1 MPSPTATKHS
11 KRDEIVEIASLL
23 FYRQG
28 YGATGIK
35 QIIEQAGIAKGTFY
49 THFKSK
55 EDLGV
60 EWLKSRHIQWNT
72 WLNDSLKPAE
82 GSGAKILAAFT
93 FLASWLKE
101 SNYRGCAFLNTM
113 AETPDASSPMRREVV
128 EHKRQL
134 HQTFQS
140 LMADHFKNE
149 DVSEEFVIQKAGAAF
164 LLFEGA
170 LVETQNFEDPLPI
183 TVALKEVQSMLQ
195 FKNHKSWPAIFLH
208 RSRPTGR

>member
-1 MPSPTATKHS
+1 MLTDRSVYPKSIPMPSKTASSPS

-35 QIIEQAGIAKGTFY
+35 QIIEKAGIAKGTFY
-49 THFKSK
+49 SHFKSK

-60 EWLKSRHIQWNT
+60 EWLRSRHILWNG
-72 WLNDSLKPAE
+72 WLQESLNPVE

-93 FLASWLKE
+93 FLAQWLE
-101 SNYRGCAFLNTM
+101 DSDYRGCAFLNTM
-113 AETPDASSPMRREVV
+113 AETPDASSPMRQVV
-128 EHKRQL
+128 VDHKRQL
-134 HQTFQS
+134 HQTFQT
-140 LMADHFKNE
+140 LMAEHYE
-149 DVSEEFVIQKAGAAF
+149 GESVSEELVHQKAGAAF

-170 LVETQNFEDPLPI
+170 LVEAQNFEDPLPI

-195 FKNHKSWPAIFLH
+195 FKTMQS
-208 RSRPTGR
+208 

>member
-1 MPSPTATKHS
+1 MPSKTASSPS

-60 EWLKSRHIQWNT
+60 EWLRSRHIQWNA
-72 WLNDSLKPAE
+72 WLNESLQQVE
-82 GSGAKILAAFT
+82 GSGAKILAAFN
-93 FLASWLKE
+93 FLAEWLKE

-113 AETPDASSPMRREVV
+113 AETPDASNPMRQVVV

-134 HQTFQS
+134 HQTFQT
-140 LMADHFKNE
+140 LMADHFNDE
-149 DVSEEFVIQKAGAAF
+149 AMSEEFVHQKAGAAF

-170 LVETQNFEDPLPI
+170 LVEAQNFEDPLPI

-195 FKNHKSWPAIFLH
+195 FKNTKS
-208 RSRPTGR
+208 

>member
-149 DVSEEFVIQKAGAAF
+149 DVSEEFVTQKAGAAF

-195 FKNHKSWPAIFLH
+195 FKNHKS
-208 RSRPTGR
+208 

>member
-82 GSGAKILAAFT
+82 ASGAKVLAAFT

-195 FKNHKSWPAIFLH
+195 FKNHKS
-208 RSRPTGR
+208 

>member
-1 MPSPTATKHS
+1 MYMCPMPNLKAIKHS
-11 KRDEIVEIASLL
+11 KHDEIVEIASRL

-35 QIIEQAGIAKGTFY
+35 QIIEEANIAKGTFY

-60 EWLKSRHIQWNT
+60 AWLRARHVQWNA
-72 WLNDSLKPAE
+72 WLDSALKPVE

-93 FLASWLKE
+93 FLASWLEE

-113 AETPDASSPMRREVV
+113 AEIPDSSSPMRREAV
-128 EHKRQL
+128 EHKRHLQKNFL
-134 HQTFQS
+134 R
-140 LMADHFKNE
+140 LMMDHFKDDSVTE
-149 DVSEEFVIQKAGAAF
+149 AFVEQKAGAAF

-170 LVETQNFEDPLPI
+170 LVEAQNFQDPQPI
-183 TVALKEVQSMLQ
+183 TVAFNEVQSMLQ
-195 FKNHKSWPAIFLH
+195 F
-208 RSRPTGR
+208 

>member
-1 MPSPTATKHS
+1 MPSSTASKHS
-11 KRDEIVEIASLL
+11 KRDQIVEIASQL

-35 QIIEQAGIAKGTFY
+35 QIIEEASIAKGTFY

-60 EWLKSRHIQWNT
+60 EWLKSLHAQWNAS
-72 WLNDSLKPAE
+72 LNDSIKPVE
-82 GSGAKILAAFT
+82 GSGAKILAVFT
-93 FLASWLKE
+93 FLGTWLKE
-101 SNYRGCAFLNTM
+101 SNFRGCGFLNTM
-113 AETPDASSPMRREVV
+113 AEIPDASNSMRHEVV

-134 HQTFQS
+134 HQTFQT
-140 LMADHFKNE
+140 LMAEHFKNE
-149 DVSEEFVIQKAGAAF
+149 AGSGEFVQQKAGAVF

-170 LVETQNFEDPLPI
+170 LVEAQNFEDLLPV

-195 FKNHKSWPAIFLH
+195 FNRKS
-208 RSRPTGR
+208 

>member
-1 MPSPTATKHS
+1 MTDWSVLCNSPPMPTATNNKPS

-35 QIIEQAGIAKGTFY
+35 QIIEKAGIAKGTFY
-49 THFKSK
+49 SHFKSK

-60 EWLKSRHIQWNT
+60 EWLRSRHIQWNS
-72 WLNDSLKPAE
+72 WLQESIKPVE
-82 GSGAKILAAFT
+82 GSGAKILAIFT
-93 FLASWLKE
+93 FLAQWLEE
-101 SNYRGCAFLNTM
+101 SEYRGCAFLNTM
-113 AETPDASSPMRREVV
+113 AETPDASNPMRKVVV

-140 LMADHFKNE
+140 LMSAHYEGESASKE
-149 DVSEEFVIQKAGAAF
+149 LVHQKAGATF

-170 LVETQNFEDPLPI
+170 LVEAQNFEDPLPV
-183 TVALKEVQSMLQ
+183 TVAFKEVQSMLQ
-195 FKNHKSWPAIFLH
+195 FKTIKS
-208 RSRPTGR
+208 